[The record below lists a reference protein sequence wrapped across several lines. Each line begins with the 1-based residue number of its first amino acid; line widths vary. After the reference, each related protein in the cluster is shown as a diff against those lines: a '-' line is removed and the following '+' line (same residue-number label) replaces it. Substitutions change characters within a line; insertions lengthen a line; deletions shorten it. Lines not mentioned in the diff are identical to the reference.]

1 MQTALD
7 QKLKTFV
14 VMNPV
19 AGQKE
24 PGSVQETLRS
34 RLEDEQIPYE
44 IYETTGKENLRE
56 VVERAVRE
64 GARRVLASGGD
75 GTVSAVASG
84 LVGRDAV
91 FGIIPA
97 GTWNALARN
106 LDIPLD
112 LQQALDLALGDFDLR
127 SIDVLEVEGKFYVLN
142 VSVGTGTIILD
153 TIEREEIRKLGKFTF
168 LWKGVLQV
176 LGIPPH
182 QYKVTLDGRTTYLR
196 ASELIVANSG
206 VIGVKRMR
214 LDPDIHIDDGKFS
227 VCRIQAR
234 NLQDYMVLGYRMLTG
249 GQRQDP
255 RIDCWEADREVR
267 IEARQRLAV
276 QADGEMI
283 GHLPVTV
290 RLRPQA
296 LKVIVPVKT
305 EG

>member
-1 MQTALD
+1 MQTLMRE
-7 QKLKTFV
+7 KLKTFV

-19 AGQKE
+19 AGQKD
-24 PGSVQETLRS
+24 PGSVQEVLRS
-34 RLEDEQIPYE
+34 RLEGQEIPFE
-44 IYETTGKENLRE
+44 IYETTGRENLRQ
-56 VVERAVRE
+56 VVEEAIRG

-84 LVGRDAV
+84 LVGKDAV

-127 SIDVLEVEGKFYVLN
+127 AIDVLEVDGKYYVLN
-142 VSVGTGTIILD
+142 VSVGTGTIIME

-168 LWKGVLQV
+168 FWKGVLQV

-182 QYKVTLDGRTTYLR
+182 QYKVTIDGKTVYYR

-206 VIGVKRMR
+206 VIGVNQMR
-214 LDPDIHIDDGKFS
+214 LDPDIHIDDGRFS

-234 NLQDYMVLGYRMLTG
+234 NLQDYTVLAYKMLTG
-249 GQRQDP
+249 GQREDP
-255 RIDCWEADREVR
+255 RLDCREALEEVR

-290 RLRPQA
+290 KLRPHA
-296 LKVIVPVKT
+296 LQVIVPARAQ
-305 EG
+305 G